1 MELPADL
8 PAPRPPAG
16 DGRDVLAGLQPIL
29 TVGAGAGKDLTA
41 AFLAGAEATLVLAR
55 RHRVRYA
62 WFQERSPSCGVHQT
76 HSGGG
81 LRDGPGLT
89 TALLRLQTRATGG
102 EITVFGVSGG
112 PAGVPGRPLAGGE
125 EMGGTTSSIN

>member
-1 MELPADL
+1 MEGQAAVELPADL
-8 PAPRPPAG
+8 PAPRPPAEPPAG

-81 LRDGPGLT
+81 LR
-89 TALLRLQTRATGG
+89 
-102 EITVFGVSGG
+102 
-112 PAGVPGRPLAGGE
+112 
-125 EMGGTTSSIN
+125 

>member
-55 RHRVRYA
+55 RHRVRCA
-62 WFQERSPSCGVHQT
+62 WFQERSPSEG
-76 HSGGG
+76 S
-81 LRDGPGLT
+81 
-89 TALLRLQTRATGG
+89 TRPT
-102 EITVFGVSGG
+102 
-112 PAGVPGRPLAGGE
+112 AGVGCATAPA
-125 EMGGTTSSIN
+125 